1 MYIFE
6 VYGLIYFYLFSF
18 ARIEHLPQPVLELFP
33 KTIFGKIKPKICCIT
48 TPNQEYNV
56 LFENFEGP
64 FRHGKPERQIFFSL
78 KKRYTYIS
86 SFSR

>member
-64 FRHGKPERQIFFSL
+64 FRHGKPERQIFFL
-78 KKRYTYIS
+78 
-86 SFSR
+86 